1 MENNIYTQFIEDL
14 RRKQYT
20 KETKLEKH
28 RILPQHAGGT
38 YDVNNVV
45 LCSFED
51 HRLAHFYRYLAYE
64 EKGDLIA
71 WQLMSGQDEERRLDT
86 L

>member
-14 RRKQYT
+14 RIKQYT

-38 YDVNNVV
+38 YEVNNVV

-51 HRLAHFYRYLAYE
+51 HRYKKNKKNVWNQKKLQKNKVKLVYWPIPYNVFN
-64 EKGDLIA
+64 
-71 WQLMSGQDEERRLDT
+71 
-86 L
+86 